1 MKGSTSKDCTNLDMT
16 QDTVAAS
23 NFLKQ
28 IQLLV
33 YLSTLLS
40 QKHFAFDQ
48 KAIFFIGKT
57 KWES

>member
-1 MKGSTSKDCTNLDMT
+1 MT

-57 KWES
+57 KWESWQYYT